1 MDRAVEISRLPKG
14 PGQKN
19 KGAGVAPESRK
30 YLGWSEL
37 RNGTYFFPFF
47 PFFVLF
53 LAAFFLAGMVSVTS
67 SLAGSIDSAGSRML
81 G

>member
-1 MDRAVEISRLPKG
+1 MDIRSG
-14 PGQKN
+14 PCVARTKN
-19 KGAGVAPESRK
+19 KGAGEAPESRK
-30 YLGWSEL
+30 YLGMNVL
-37 RNGTYFFPFF
+37 RNRAYFFPFF
-47 PFFVLF
+47 PFFVDF

>member
-1 MDRAVEISRLPKG
+1 MQDSVEIQGVVLE

-30 YLGWSEL
+30 YLGWNEL
-37 RNGTYFFPFF
+37 RIRTYFLPFF

-53 LAAFFLAGMVSVTS
+53 FAAFFLAGMVSVTS
-67 SLAGSIDSAGSRML
+67 SLAGFVDSAGSCML